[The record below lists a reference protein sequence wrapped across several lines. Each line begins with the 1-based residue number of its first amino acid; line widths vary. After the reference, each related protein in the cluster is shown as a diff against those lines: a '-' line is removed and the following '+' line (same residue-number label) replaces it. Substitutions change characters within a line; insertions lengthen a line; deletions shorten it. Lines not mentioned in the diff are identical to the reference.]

1 MLFTPEQVSLILED
15 IDFQGCV
22 LVASILG
29 KEMLTDADKELLKKY
44 KVNLDSLVINFPPA
58 QQAYLFGRLVPILTP
73 NQIGTISYKDFVSYL
88 ERNQYRTPTQREIEE
103 YKIVANRSYSYIK
116 GLGTRMKEMTT
127 NFISEAELELATKRR
142 EAESL
147 KVIKEE
153 LTSAVL
159 ERKAVQKITSDIAG
173 RLNDWQRD
181 WGRIVETELQ
191 NIYNLGNAQTI
202 EDEHGVD
209 ALVYKEVYPLACRH
223 CIRLYLTGGIGSR
236 PRVFKLSELRAN
248 GTNIGKKVAD
258 WKPTESTTHPYCFL
272 NSKVKIF
279 TSNGWKNISEIK
291 VGDEVLTHK
300 GRFKKVIEVYTHPFV
315 QEDTEIYNIKV
326 RVPDRKF
333 ELYLT
338 GITGNHPILTQKG
351 WKEVSKL
358 SLEDNLYIAGKRC
371 ECCGKIVPLYF
382 NKVEGRGKGEKFC
395 SASCFDKIRNKD
407 FWEKANREEIGKK
420 HSEIL
425 KKKYKENPDLRRKI
439 SLAKLEK
446 FSCMSFE
453 ERKIITKKAN
463 EKVRELIKNGEFNF
477 DEKFI
482 HPTHKRAN
490 TRLEKKL
497 SYILKNIGVD
507 FIQQYEVLTDYKTKA
522 GRLKRYFV
530 DFYIPSLNVVLEA
543 DGSLYHKDVSYEE
556 KRDGEIKKYIG
567 ADVFHFSEEEIDY
580 HFNKCKERIERIINN
595 HKGNYSK
602 LECKIISIEK
612 RGGAQLNTFFAGNKN
627 RVLYNF
633 AVEEDESYLADGVV
647 VHNCRC
653 ELKYLPEGWVWDEQ
667 EGRFR
672 APKVSKDERVH
683 RTSKVR
689 IDVGDR
695 HFEV

>member
-153 LTSAVL
+153 LTTAVL

-202 EDEHGVD
+202 EEEHGVD
-209 ALVYKEVYPLACRH
+209 ALVYKEVYPGACRH

-236 PRVFKLSELRAN
+236 PKVFKLSELRAN

-258 WKPTESTTHPYCFL
+258 WKPVEGTTHPWCF
-272 NSKVKIF
+272 NSGTTKIF
-279 TSNGWKNISEIK
+279 TANGWKNIKDIE
-291 VGDEVLTHK
+291 VGDLVLTHLNRFRPVTETYK
-300 GRFKKVIEVYTHPFV
+300 RVFDREEVEIFNIHFETVTKYGRPKRGIL
-315 QEDTEIYNIKV
+315 
-326 RVPDRKF
+326 RR
-333 ELYLT
+333 
-338 GITGNHPILTQKG
+338 ITGNHPVL
-351 WKEVSKL
+351 V
-358 SLEDNLYIAGKRC
+358 N
-371 ECCGKIVPLYF
+371 
-382 NKVEGRGKGEKFC
+382 GEWV
-395 SASCFDKIRNKD
+395 SASKIKEGDFLERKELKCDRCDKYIPLNGVVGWSLDLCGNCSNRISAIEQWKD
-407 FWEKANREEIGKK
+407 EDI
-420 HSEIL
+420 
-425 KKKYKENPDLRRKI
+425 
-439 SLAKLEK
+439 
-446 FSCMSFE
+446 
-453 ERKIITKKAN
+453 RKIIAEKARIQMN
-463 EKVRELIKNGEFNF
+463 KRYEKMTVEEKRELTKEARKVFNRKYPDGRPWQKEVLKKVNVTNGRR
-477 DEKFI
+477 KTFI
-482 HPTHKRAN
+482 ERKLIHF
-490 TRLEKKL
+490 LEYL
-497 SYILKNIGVD
+497 GIE
-507 FIQQYEVLTDYKTKA
+507 YEVGKFLENDGTFVNDVK
-522 GRLKRYFV
+522 GYFPDV
-530 DFYIPSLNVVLEA
+530 FIPKLGIVFEA
-543 DGSLYHKDVSYEE
+543 DGSHWHNPDYDKVRDEDI
-556 KRDGEIKKYIG
+556 KR
-567 ADVFHFSEEEIDY
+567 VFGYDTFRFSEEEIR
-580 HFNKCKERIERIINN
+580 NKGEEVCKKISNICNN
-595 HKGNYSK
+595 HSGLFRGAECKVVKIEK
-602 LECKIISIEK
+602 LEFSKKSPK
-612 RGGAQLNTFFAGNKN
+612 Y
-627 RVLYNF
+627 LYNF
-633 AVEEDESYLADGVV
+633 AVEEDESYLADGVI

-672 APKVSKDERVH
+672 APKVSKEERVQ
-683 RTSKVR
+683 RTSKVK

>member
-209 ALVYKEVYPLACRH
+209 ALVYKEVFPGACFPVEDTEFLTKEGFKFLGEITPEDEILTFNLETNTAEYSPLISKIEYFYEGDLHWYKNSKIDLLSTPDHYHLIGKRKKWIKEDIYENNLIQSQDLRNLTRRDIMYLSVDNWNGYKEEFIDICGKKINTEYFSKFMGWWLSEGCVGVRKHRKQGGSNMSQIAISQTKEKNFDEIVNCFKGTFDDRNILRVGGKFICNLDSSYDELVKWFVSLGKQPERFIPDLIKNLDKKYLLLFLDSYLKGDGSIETPYIGKKGIEIGFKKVLYTSSKKMADDLCEVVLKCGYSPSLSIKDERGVVRYKKDGSKVISKHLKYIVYVNKNRYLKNINNYFHIIKNWRGKVGCLEVEKNNTLFIRRKGKMIWSGNCRH
-223 CIRLYLTGGIGSR
+223 CIRLFLTGGIGSR
-236 PRVFKLSELRAN
+236 PKVFKLSELRAN

-258 WKPTESTTHPYCFL
+258 WKPTEST
-272 NSKVKIF
+272 V
-279 TSNGWKNISEIK
+279 
-291 VGDEVLTHK
+291 
-300 GRFKKVIEVYTHPFV
+300 HPF
-315 QEDTEIYNIKV
+315 
-326 RVPDRKF
+326 
-333 ELYLT
+333 
-338 GITGNHPILTQKG
+338 
-351 WKEVSKL
+351 
-358 SLEDNLYIAGKRC
+358 
-371 ECCGKIVPLYF
+371 
-382 NKVEGRGKGEKFC
+382 
-395 SASCFDKIRNKD
+395 
-407 FWEKANREEIGKK
+407 
-420 HSEIL
+420 
-425 KKKYKENPDLRRKI
+425 
-439 SLAKLEK
+439 
-446 FSCMSFE
+446 
-453 ERKIITKKAN
+453 
-463 EKVRELIKNGEFNF
+463 
-477 DEKFI
+477 
-482 HPTHKRAN
+482 
-490 TRLEKKL
+490 
-497 SYILKNIGVD
+497 
-507 FIQQYEVLTDYKTKA
+507 
-522 GRLKRYFV
+522 
-530 DFYIPSLNVVLEA
+530 
-543 DGSLYHKDVSYEE
+543 
-556 KRDGEIKKYIG
+556 
-567 ADVFHFSEEEIDY
+567 
-580 HFNKCKERIERIINN
+580 
-595 HKGNYSK
+595 
-602 LECKIISIEK
+602 
-612 RGGAQLNTFFAGNKN
+612 
-627 RVLYNF
+627 
-633 AVEEDESYLADGVV
+633 
-647 VHNCRC
+647 CRC
-653 ELKYLPEGWVWDEQ
+653 EIKFLPQGWVWDEQ

-672 APKVSKDERVH
+672 ASKVNTDERVH

>member
-202 EDEHGVD
+202 EEEHGID
-209 ALVYKEVYPLACRH
+209 ALVYKEVFPQACRH

-236 PRVFKLSELRAN
+236 PKVFKLSELRAN

-258 WKPTESTTHPYCFL
+258 WKPVEGATHPWCF
-272 NSKVKIF
+272 NSGVTKIF
-279 TSNGWKNISEIK
+279 TANGWKNIKDIE
-291 VGDEVLTHK
+291 VGDLVLTHLN
-300 GRFKKVIEVYTHPFV
+300 RFRPV
-315 QEDTEIYNIKV
+315 TEIYKRVFDREEVEIFNIH
-326 RVPDRKF
+326 F
-333 ELYLT
+333 ETVTKYGKPKRGILRR
-338 GITGNHPILTQKG
+338 ITGNHPVLVNGEWVPASKI
-351 WKEVSKL
+351 KEGDFLERKELKCERCSKL
-358 SLEDNLYIAGKRC
+358 SNICNNHSGLFRGV
-371 ECCGKIVPLYF
+371 ECKVVKI
-382 NKVEGRGKGEKFC
+382 E
-395 SASCFDKIRNKD
+395 
-407 FWEKANREEIGKK
+407 
-420 HSEIL
+420 
-425 KKKYKENPDLRRKI
+425 
-439 SLAKLEK
+439 KLE
-446 FSCMSFE
+446 FS
-453 ERKIITKKAN
+453 KKS
-463 EKVRELIKNGEFNF
+463 
-477 DEKFI
+477 
-482 HPTHKRAN
+482 P
-490 TRLEKKL
+490 
-497 SYILKNIGVD
+497 
-507 FIQQYEVLTDYKTKA
+507 
-522 GRLKRYFV
+522 
-530 DFYIPSLNVVLEA
+530 
-543 DGSLYHKDVSYEE
+543 
-556 KRDGEIKKYIG
+556 KY
-567 ADVFHFSEEEIDY
+567 
-580 HFNKCKERIERIINN
+580 
-595 HKGNYSK
+595 
-602 LECKIISIEK
+602 
-612 RGGAQLNTFFAGNKN
+612 
-627 RVLYNF
+627 LYNF
-633 AVEEDESYLADGVV
+633 AVEEDESYLADGVI

-672 APKVSKDERVH
+672 APKVNPDERVH
-683 RTSKVR
+683 RISKVR